1 MSSYPL
7 PSRSSLFTSEDDSNA
22 PSYTAKP
29 LADEVTLEGSS
40 ASALSA
46 GEFERSIGPLALHLY
61 GQIDGVSRP
70 TIYHKQRISGTVLI
84 QPEECHGTTKVFLKF
99 EGNTVLEIDNGVSQK
114 IPLLDETH
122 VLWQAHEGST
132 SPLTHIPFD
141 IELAPDFVDKEGQ
154 RRPLP
159 PTCHISLQAPSSLKA
174 RVSYTMS
181 LVADRRKKHGV
192 LPKSR
197 SLIDRNASLSIP
209 FNYVRRSKPHL
220 PMRIGPLS
228 DTALWFHQTSQIA
241 FKTAS
246 TQPLQAKLSV
256 PVVKVYCIGHSI
268 PFHFALSG
276 SSAALQS
283 LFPRRG
289 AATVSVSLV
298 RQIVAHVR
306 KVTRRGEMMLGEGTL
321 RRISDE
327 GDGDTALRW
336 EGEVRVSQPET
347 VPGFDTGALL
357 VKDFIVAE
365 ITPPIA
371 NPAPFDMPPQ
381 RIPIFIRLTTDKHE
395 DDP

>member
-1 MSSYPL
+1 MSSHGHSL
-7 PSRSSLFTSEDDSNA
+7 PSSTFLFTSEDDSCA
-22 PSYTAKP
+22 PGYTAKP
-29 LADEVTLEGSS
+29 LADEVTLRGSYLIS
-40 ASALSA
+40 GLST
-46 GEFERSIGPLALHLY
+46 GEFERTSGPLTLRLH

-70 TIYHKQRISGTVLI
+70 TIYHRQRISGAVII
-84 QPEECHGTTKVFLKF
+84 QSKDCTGTTKVSLKF
-99 EGNTVLEIDNGVSQK
+99 EGTLSLEINNGVHQT
-114 IPLLDETH
+114 IQLLDETH
-122 VLWQAHEGST
+122 VLWQANET
-132 SPLTHIPFD
+132 AASPPIQIHFNV
-141 IELAPDFVDKEGQ
+141 ELNPEFADKDGQ

-159 PTCHISLQAPSSLKA
+159 PTGLVSLPASSSLKA

-181 LVADRRKKHGV
+181 LVADRRRKHGV
-192 LPKSR
+192 LPR
-197 SLIDRNASLSIP
+197 SKSLSIP
-209 FNYVRRSKPHL
+209 FDYVRRSKPHL

-228 DTALWFHQTSQIA
+228 DTALWYHQTAQIT

-256 PVVKVYCIGHSI
+256 PIAKVYWIGHSI
-268 PFHFALSG
+268 PFYFSLSG

-283 LFPRRG
+283 LFPGRG

-321 RRISDE
+321 RRIC
-327 GDGDTALRW
+327 DGEAEDTGLRW

-347 VPGFDTGALL
+347 VPGFDAGALL

-365 ITPPIA
+365 ITPPMA